1 MKLFNRRES
10 ILDNDLD
17 IVLEQTIYIASQY
30 INYKLANGALKLYSK
45 NPLLYHNIYHIYMM
59 LNDLTFYYN
68 RFITKE
74 IVCAIIFHDVIYDP
88 KRNDNE
94 DQSVLKFKELIEYYE
109 INDIDIP
116 KVEKI
121 ILATKDH
128 INEYLNTNDSEIKL
142 IINLDLIHPF
152 MADKNNIIFNEKRI
166 RYEYKHVPDN
176 IYAKNRIE
184 ILTEFME
191 FFKKIG
197 QNKQYKNCQRVIK
210 YITRNMK
217 VTKKPK
223 KRDMNYFIYN

>member
-17 IVLEQTIYIASQY
+17 IVMEQAIYIGSQY
-30 INYKLANGALKLYSK
+30 INQKLVNGALKLYSK
-45 NPLLYHNIYHIYMM
+45 NPLFYHNIYHIYMM

>member
-17 IVLEQTIYIASQY
+17 IVMEQAIYIGSQY
-30 INYKLANGALKLYSK
+30 INWKLADGALRQYSK
-45 NPLLYHNIYHIYMM
+45 NPFFYHNIYHIYMM
-59 LNDLTFYYN
+59 LNDLELYYHQI
-68 RFITKE
+68 ITKE
-74 IVCAIIFHDVIYDP
+74 IVCAIIFHDVVYDS

-94 DQSVLKFKELIEYYE
+94 EQSVLKFKELMEYYE
-109 INDIDIP
+109 VNDIDIP

-128 INEYLNTNDSEIKL
+128 INEYFNTNDPDIQL
-142 IINLDLIHPF
+142 IISLDLIHPF
-152 MADKNNIIFNEKRI
+152 MAGKKDIIFNEKRI
-166 RYEYKHVPDN
+166 RNEYKHVPDN
-176 IYAKNRIE
+176 IYAKNRIK

-191 FFKKIG
+191 FFKKTG
-197 QNKQYKNCQRVIK
+197 QGKQYKNCKQVIK